1 MVQSER
7 PDGLPIGVCERRVGG
22 TPIDGLIERHTVRR
36 MGTVTVSPKVQ
47 VVIPQKIRDAIGLRS
62 GDKIKVVAFRNRI
75 ELLPMRAIR
84 TLRGYLKGIDTS
96 LKRDEA
102 RL

>member
-1 MVQSER
+1 ME
-7 PDGLPIGVCERRVGG
+7 
-22 TPIDGLIERHTVRR
+22 
-36 MGTVTVSPKVQ
+36 TVTVSPKLQ
-47 VVIPQKIRDAIGLRS
+47 VIIPQKIRHAIGLRD
-62 GDKIKVVAFRNRI
+62 GDKFKVVAFRNRI

-102 RL
+102 RLRTWWAEFTNAERVSLWGEPQ